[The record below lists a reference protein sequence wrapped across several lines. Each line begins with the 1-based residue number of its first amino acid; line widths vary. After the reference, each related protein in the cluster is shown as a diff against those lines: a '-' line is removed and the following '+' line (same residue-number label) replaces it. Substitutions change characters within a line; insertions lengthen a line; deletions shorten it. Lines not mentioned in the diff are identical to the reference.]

1 MTYEIR
7 LHPDADDYIKARDS
21 KSQRIIKN
29 NLKKLEEGPYPRPD
43 SGPGDTEKVTVN
55 EDEYYRMHISRT
67 YTAFY
72 KVREDQNQVHII
84 NIVDID
90 KAHKMYD

>member
-7 LHPDADDYIKARDS
+7 LHPDASKYINS
-21 KSQRIIKN
+21 KDAKSRRIIKD
-29 NLKKLEEGPYPRPD
+29 NLEKLEEEPYPRPD
-43 SGPGDTEKVTVN
+43 RKSGDVEKVTVN
-55 EDEYYRMHISRT
+55 GDDYYRLHISRT
-67 YTAFY
+67 HTAFY
-72 KVREDQNQVHII
+72 KVREDMEQVHIL